1 MSTSQTVAL
10 AVALTAVLSATVTT
24 FLTDSPARAADGPA
38 VTLPPRP
45 LDADVERIAARQA
58 DILAALEDVQMQ
70 LAGNVG
76 SGRVSMGDV
85 ELAVRRYMESAEH
98 AAATDS
104 PAAVDADSPAGL
116 PSGEELL
123 AMLTDDELGP
133 AERQRLWQRLSA
145 EGRTEEAIAMFEAR
159 AEADPN
165 NPDKRV
171 ELGQAYL
178 QQIQEVGNGPLAGV
192 LATKADG
199 AFDAALE
206 IDARHWEARFN
217 KAVALTFWPPVFGK
231 QPAAI
236 QQFETLVQQQAQVAP
251 DDNHAQTHLLLG
263 NMYQQLGEHGKA
275 VAAWQ
280 AGLVVFPN
288 HEGLLQQLALATGD

>member
-1 MSTSQTVAL
+1 MSTTQTVVL
-10 AVALTAVLSATVTT
+10 AVALTAVLSATITT
-24 FLTDSPARAADGPA
+24 VLTESLAQASAGPEIAFPA
-38 VTLPPRP
+38 RP
-45 LDADVERIAARQA
+45 LDADVERLAARQA
-58 DILAALEDVQMQ
+58 DILKALEDVQMQ
-70 LAGNVG
+70 LAANARG
-76 SGRVSMGDV
+76 GRVSMGDV
-85 ELAVRRYMESAEH
+85 AAAVQRYMESAER
-98 AAATDS
+98 AA
-104 PAAVDADSPAGL
+104 PAAPPEAVDTDSPAGL

-133 AERQRLWQRLSA
+133 AERQRLWQRLSS
-145 EGRTEEAIAMFEAR
+145 EGRTDEAIALFEAR
-159 AEADPN
+159 AEADPT

-171 ELGQAYL
+171 ELGVAYL

-206 IDARHWEARFN
+206 IDANHWDARFN

-236 QQFETLVQQQAQVAP
+236 QQFETLVAQQAQIAP

-263 NMYQQLGEHGKA
+263 NMYQQLGEQGKA

-280 AGLVVFPN
+280 AGVVIFPD
-288 HEGLLQQLALATGD
+288 HEGLLQQLALAAGE